1 MDIISRTNWGA
12 TRPRWTTR
20 LRKPVDHV
28 FIHHGA
34 TLLADHTRPG
44 ETRILQAY
52 QRYHFRKGW
61 ADIAYNFA
69 VGTMSGHTYELRG
82 WNNRP
87 GATKGWNHRSYAICI
102 IGDTTRQELS
112 ETAIEAIREL
122 IGQGIKAGLITPN
135 FELKGHRDV
144 ANKDCPGV
152 RAYDRLERMR
162 PTNAEAT
169 PPKLAAPPLR
179 RTLRVRRPRMR
190 DPLVRFIQVKLRQP
204 VNGVYDQQTAWH
216 VGLFQLQNGL
226 TVDGVYG
233 QRTHK
238 VMFGG
243 R

>member
-1 MDIISRTNWGA
+1 MDVISRSAWGA
-12 TRPRWTTR
+12 KRPRWTTR

-34 TLLADHTRPG
+34 TLLEDNSQEG
-44 ETRILQAY
+44 ESRILRAY
-52 QRYHFRKGW
+52 QNYHFGKAW
-61 ADIAYNFA
+61 ADIAYSFA

-112 ETAIEAIREL
+112 ETAIEAIRNL
-122 IGQGIKAGLITPN
+122 IGQGVKSGLIAPN

-144 ANKDCPGV
+144 ANKDCPGS
-152 RAYDRLERMR
+152 RAYYRLDQMR

-169 PPKLAAPPLR
+169 PPKLVAPPLR
-179 RTLRVRRPRMR
+179 RTLRVRWPRMKE
-190 DPLVRFIQVKLRQP
+190 PLVRFIQMMVDQP
-204 VNGVYDQQTAWH
+204 ITGVYDQKTAWH
-216 VGLFQLQNGL
+216 VGLWQLQNGL
-226 TVDGVYG
+226 QVDGVFGKNTY
-233 QRTHK
+233 K
-238 VMFGG
+238 AMFDG